1 MRSALLVIVIS
12 TVFVAAC
19 ASGRFGPKATAEVPE
34 GPRTLKKLT
43 TDERRRL
50 LQRAHVWQP
59 INTAS
64 LNMLAGPPVPAAQRV
79 AADVKCT
86 YVFPDKPL
94 SGNTP
99 KFRCELAPKDVV
111 KIKYGDTN
119 AEVYSEVVGSRLLWA
134 LGFKADGMYPARVTC
149 IGCPSDP
156 FAASKA
162 QWSLG
167 KPGNVGTRVFD
178 PAAVEREISGTPIEV
193 PGFEGWAWPELDIV
207 DEEAGGARR
216 AHVDALKLLAVFI
229 QHSDSKP
236 EQQELLCAEG
246 AKRQTADG
254 PETCT
259 SPWLV
264 VKDLGTTFGKATR
277 LNTSKMTL
285 ADWSE
290 ARVWKEGEQCVGDMP
305 RSFTGSLENPRIS
318 ESGRLFLAQRL
329 MLLSEKQIRDLFT
342 AANVERRNETIAAA
356 GGASRPVTVEDWAR
370 VFERKRDEIVK
381 ARCPA

>member
-1 MRSALLVIVIS
+1 MRSALVAVVIS
-12 TVFVAAC
+12 TVLVAAC
-19 ASGRFGPKATAEVPE
+19 ASGRFGPKATAKVPE

-64 LNMLAGPPVPAAQRV
+64 LNMLVGPPVPAAQRV
-79 AADVKCT
+79 DDDVKCT
-86 YVFPDKPL
+86 FVFPDKPL

-99 KFRCELAPKDVV
+99 KFRCELGPKDVV

-149 IGCPSDP
+149 VGCPSDP

-207 DEEAGGARR
+207 NEAGRRRTPRPRRRLETPRGVHSAFRLQAR
-216 AHVDALKLLAVFI
+216 AAGVALRRGSETTRPRTGPKPARPPG
-229 QHSDSKP
+229 SSSK
-236 EQQELLCAEG
+236 
-246 AKRQTADG
+246 T
-254 PETCT
+254 
-259 SPWLV
+259 
-264 VKDLGTTFGKATR
+264 LGR
-277 LNTSKMTL
+277 
-285 ADWSE
+285 
-290 ARVWKEGEQCVGDMP
+290 R
-305 RSFTGSLENPRIS
+305 
-318 ESGRLFLAQRL
+318 SGRR
-329 MLLSEKQIRDLFT
+329 RD
-342 AANVERRNETIAAA
+342 
-356 GGASRPVTVEDWAR
+356 
-370 VFERKRDEIVK
+370 
-381 ARCPA
+381 

>member
-1 MRSALLVIVIS
+1 M
-12 TVFVAAC
+12 TVTC
-19 ASGRFGPKATAEVPE
+19 AF
-34 GPRTLKKLT
+34 
-43 TDERRRL
+43 
-50 LQRAHVWQP
+50 
-59 INTAS
+59 
-64 LNMLAGPPVPAAQRV
+64 
-79 AADVKCT
+79 
-86 YVFPDKPL
+86 VFPDKPL

-99 KFRCELAPKDVV
+99 KFRCELGPKDVV
-111 KIKYGDTN
+111 KIKYGDAN
-119 AEVYSEVVGSRLLWA
+119 AEVFSEVVGSRLLWA

-149 IGCPSDP
+149 VGCPSDP

-167 KPGNVGTRVFD
+167 KPSNVGTRCLIRRPSNVRSQARRLKCPD
-178 PAAVEREISGTPIEV
+178 SKGGRGRNSRSLTRQ
-193 PGFEGWAWPELDIV
+193 
-207 DEEAGGARR
+207 AGGAPR

-246 AKRQTADG
+246 ANRPTPDGAQT
-254 PETCT
+254 CS

-277 LNTSKMTL
+277 LNNSKMTL

-290 ARVWKEGEQCVGDMP
+290 ALVWKEGEQCVGDMP

-318 ESGRLFLAQRL
+318 EGGRRFLAERL
-329 MLLSEKQIRDLFT
+329 MLLSNQQIRDLFR
-342 AANVERRNETIAAA
+342 AAHVERRNETIATAN
-356 GGASRPVTVEDWAR
+356 GGSRPVTVEDWAR

>member
-1 MRSALLVIVIS
+1 MRSALTVIVMS

-19 ASGRFGPKATAEVPE
+19 AGGRFGPKATAEVPE

-59 INTAS
+59 VNTAS
-64 LNMLAGPPVPAAQRV
+64 LNMLVGPPVPAAQRV
-79 AADVKCT
+79 AADVNCT
-86 YVFPDKPL
+86 FVFPDKPL

-99 KFRCELAPKDVV
+99 KFRCELGPKDVV

-246 AKRQTADG
+246 AKRQTAAG

-290 ARVWKEGEQCVGDMP
+290 ARVWKEGERCVGDMP

-329 MLLSEKQIRDLFT
+329 MLLSNRQIRDLFT
-342 AANVERRNETIAAA
+342 AANVERRNEKIASTD
-356 GGASRPVTVEDWAR
+356 GGSRPVTVEDWAR

-381 ARCPA
+381 TRCA